1 MVNRELARWF
11 TPRPWAGSPAA
22 RPPGARLHTL
32 IVLRWLA
39 ITGQMFAILFVHFGL
54 EFRLPLG
61 LCLATVGVLVAVNV
75 ASFVLFPSSHRLTDR
90 GAASFLALDI
100 VQLAVLLY
108 LTGGLG
114 NPFTYL
120 MLVPVTI
127 SATILSLAST
137 LMLGALAVVATLLL
151 ATFHFPLPWE
161 EGGLVL
167 PNLYLA
173 GVGAAVLLG
182 LGFISVYTWRVAA
195 EARRMSQALA
205 TTQIALAREQ
215 RLSALGGLAAAA
227 AHELGTPLSTINLV
241 AKELVRELK
250 PGDPMTDDVRLLLGE
265 AERCREILANLA
277 RRPDPEDPF
286 PDVPIEALVE
296 EALAPHYRGG
306 IELDVRLRGLAPQ
319 PLAPRL
325 PEILHGLGNLAENAF
340 DFARSRVDI
349 TIDWDDKWITV
360 TIADDGPGLSSDML
374 GALGEPYVTSRPE
387 DGGMGLGVFIAK
399 TLLGH
404 TGAEVAFANR
414 PTGGCQVA
422 TTWARAILE
431 RGEKKEA
438 EAA

>member
-1 MVNRELARWF
+1 MVSAALARRF
-11 TPRPWAGSPAA
+11 GLRRARLVAT

-39 ITGQMFAILFVHFGL
+39 IIGQTLAILFVHFGL
-54 EFRLPLG
+54 DFRLPLG
-61 LCLATVGVLVAVNV
+61 LCLATVGVLVAVNLV
-75 ASFVLFPSSHRLTDR
+75 SFTLFPTSHRLTDR
-90 GAASFLALDI
+90 GAAAFLALDI

-114 NPFTYL
+114 NPFSLL

-137 LMLGALAVVATLLL
+137 VVLGALAVLATLLL
-151 ATFHFPLPWE
+151 AEFHLPLPWG
-161 EGGLVL
+161 EGGLAL
-167 PNLYLA
+167 PGLYLA
-173 GVGAAVLLG
+173 GVAAALLLG

-195 EARRMSQALA
+195 EARRMSDALA
-205 TTQIALAREQ
+205 STQIALAREQ

-227 AHELGTPLSTINLV
+227 AHELGTPLGTITLV
-241 AKELVRELK
+241 ANELAREV
-250 PGDPMTDDVRLLLGE
+250 PAGDPISDDVRLLVSE
-265 AERCREILANLA
+265 AQRCRDILANLA

-286 PDVPIEALVE
+286 PELPIGALVE
-296 EALAPHYRGG
+296 EAFGPHHRGS
-306 IELDVRLRGLAPQ
+306 IELAIRIHGSGPQ

-325 PEILHGLGNLAENAF
+325 PEILHGIGNLAENAF
-340 DFARSRVDI
+340 DFARARIDVA
-349 TIDWDDKWITV
+349 IDWDDERVAV

-404 TGAEVAFANR
+404 TGAQVAFGNR
-414 PTGGCQVA
+414 PGGGCEA
-422 TTWARAILE
+422 TVSWARGMLE
-431 RGEKKEA
+431 KGEKKETETA
-438 EAA
+438 

>member
-1 MVNRELARWF
+1 MVSAALARRF
-11 TPRPWAGSPAA
+11 GLRRARLAA
-22 RPPGARLHTL
+22 TRPPGARLHTL

-39 ITGQMFAILFVHFGL
+39 ITGQALAILFVHFGL
-54 EFRLPLG
+54 DFRLPLG
-61 LCLATVGVLVAVNV
+61 LCLATVGVLVAVNLV
-75 ASFVLFPSSHRLTDR
+75 SFSLFPTSHRLTDR
-90 GAASFLALDI
+90 GAAAFLALDI

-114 NPFTYL
+114 NPFSLL

-137 LMLGALAVVATLLL
+137 VVLGGLAVLATLLL
-151 ATFHFPLPWE
+151 AEFHLPLPWG

-167 PNLYLA
+167 PALYLA
-173 GVGAAVLLG
+173 GVAAALLLG

-195 EARRMSQALA
+195 EARRMSDALA
-205 TTQIALAREQ
+205 STQIALAREQ

-227 AHELGTPLSTINLV
+227 AHELGTPLGTITLV
-241 AKELVRELK
+241 ANELAREI
-250 PGDPMTDDVRLLLGE
+250 PAGDPISDDVRLLVSE
-265 AERCREILANLA
+265 AQRCRDILANLA

-286 PDVPIEALVE
+286 PELPIGALVE
-296 EALAPHYRGG
+296 EAFGPHHRSDIQLDIRIRGG
-306 IELDVRLRGLAPQ
+306 GPQ

-340 DFARSRVDI
+340 DFARARIDVA
-349 TIDWDDKWITV
+349 IDWDDERIAV
-360 TIADDGPGLSSDML
+360 TIADDGPGLTSDML

-404 TGAEVAFANR
+404 TGAQVAFGNR
-414 PTGGCQVA
+414 PVGGCEA
-422 TTWARAILE
+422 TVSWARGMLE
-431 RGEKKEA
+431 KGEKKETETA
-438 EAA
+438 

>member
-1 MVNRELARWF
+1 MVSAALARRF
-11 TPRPWAGSPAA
+11 GLRRARLVAT

-39 ITGQMFAILFVHFGL
+39 ITGQALAILFVHFGL
-54 EFRLPLG
+54 DFRLPLG
-61 LCLATVGVLVAVNV
+61 LCLSTVGVLVAVNLV
-75 ASFVLFPSSHRLTDR
+75 SFTLFPTSHRLTDR
-90 GAASFLALDI
+90 GAAAFLALDI

-114 NPFTYL
+114 NPFSLL

-137 LMLGALAVVATLLL
+137 VVLGALAVLATLLL
-151 ATFHFPLPWE
+151 AELHLPLPWG

-167 PNLYLA
+167 PGLYLA
-173 GVGAAVLLG
+173 GVAAALLLG

-195 EARRMSQALA
+195 EARRMSDALA

-227 AHELGTPLSTINLV
+227 AHELGTPLGTITLV
-241 AKELVRELK
+241 ANELAREL
-250 PGDPMTDDVRLLLGE
+250 PADDPAAEDVRLLVTE
-265 AERCREILANLA
+265 AQRCRDILANLA

-286 PDVPIEALVE
+286 PELPIGALVE
-296 EALAPHYRGG
+296 EAFGPHHRGG
-306 IELDVRLRGLAPQ
+306 IELDIRLRGGGPQ

-340 DFARSRVDI
+340 DFARARIDVA
-349 TIDWDDKWITV
+349 IDWDDERIAV

-404 TGAEVAFANR
+404 TGAQVAFGNR
-414 PTGGCQVA
+414 PGGGCEA
-422 TTWARAILE
+422 TVSWARGMLE
-431 RGEKKEA
+431 KGEKKETETA
-438 EAA
+438 